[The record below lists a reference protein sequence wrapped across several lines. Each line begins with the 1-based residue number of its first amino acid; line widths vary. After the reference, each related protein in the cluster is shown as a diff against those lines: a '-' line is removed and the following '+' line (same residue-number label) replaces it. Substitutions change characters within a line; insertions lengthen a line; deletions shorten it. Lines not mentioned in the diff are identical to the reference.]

1 MRSKAAIQGHPIHPM
16 LIAFPVALYVVTFV
30 GYVVYSANGDGFWL
44 RLGYYANIGAVA
56 TAVLAAVPGLIDW
69 LKAIPARTHAKR
81 DGLVHMLLN
90 VTALALFAVAAVL
103 LGARIGEAA
112 GADEATA
119 GAAALGASVDASIN
133 VAAPLVLTGLGVLLT
148 LGAGWLGW
156 RLVQTHHVGVILTP
170 EQERLEPGPEPHE
183 PRRERPTYRP
193 GLPGEEADAWR

>member
-16 LIAFPVALYVVTFV
+16 LIAFPVALYVATFV

-56 TAVLAAVPGLIDW
+56 TAALAAVPGLIDW

-90 VTALALFAVAAVL
+90 VTALALFAATAFFV
-103 LGARIGEAA
+103 GARMDEAA
-112 GADEATA
+112 GADAATA
-119 GAAALGASVDASIN
+119 GATLDAVID
-133 VAAPLVLTGLGVLLT
+133 VTVPLVLTGLGVLLT

-156 RLVQTHHVGVILTP
+156 RLVQTHHVGVLLTP
-170 EQERLEPGPEPHE
+170 EQERLEPGPAPHE
-183 PRRERPTYRP
+183 PHRARPPYRP